1 MSDALGLSNEDLGIA
16 LMTKLRRK
24 MTNRL
29 MVLSDKL
36 RLRKRGI
43 IEAINDQL
51 KNISHIEH
59 TRHRSEVN
67 FLVNLVCGLIA
78 YCHKPH
84 KPSVASDA
92 DQLLA

>member
-1 MSDALGLSNEDLGIA
+1 MRQVKQAIPLKQVRKLSQTWGALH
-16 LMTKLRRK
+16 
-24 MTNRL
+24 
-29 MVLSDKL
+29 
-36 RLRKRGI
+36 

-51 KNISHIEH
+51 KNISQIEH

-78 YCHKPH
+78 YCHKPK

-92 DQLLA
+92 DQLNA